1 MRKTTIVLLSLVT
14 TLLVTGCGDSE
25 PNWARMTV
33 DHWSAQEAANYY
45 TITDVQE
52 CDARIDGD
60 ARQVHCR
67 LGVRMNANLMDIESE
82 RGSVT
87 ESPVVAEL
95 AHRFGRFEAGDERTV
110 AVITRFEKDG
120 RRWRVAAQ

>member
-1 MRKTTIVLLSLVT
+1 MKKTAIALLSLGSIS
-14 TLLVTGCGDSE
+14 LVGCGNSE
-25 PNWARMTV
+25 PDWAQLTV
-33 DHWSAQEAANYY
+33 NHWSAQEAANYY
-45 TITDVQE
+45 SITDVQE
-52 CDARIDGD
+52 CDPRIDGE

-67 LGVRMNANLMDIESE
+67 LEVRMNANLMEIEQQ

-110 AVITRFEKDG
+110 AVITRFEHDG
-120 RRWRVAAQ
+120 RRWQAVTH